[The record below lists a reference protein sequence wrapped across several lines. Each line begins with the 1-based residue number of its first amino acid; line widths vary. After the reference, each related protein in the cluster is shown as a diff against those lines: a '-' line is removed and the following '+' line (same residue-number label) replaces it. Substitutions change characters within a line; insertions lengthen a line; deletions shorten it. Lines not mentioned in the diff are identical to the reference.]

1 MKTLII
7 GTTLITSLMT
17 LPLAAQSQASQQ
29 AETQIAKEYRHLF
42 SSIEHLQV
50 DFTQTVYKKLR
61 DRTVNRQGKAYF
73 SKPAKFRWNFESD
86 KFGNEEFYF
95 DGKTLTHYK
104 EKDQL
109 VTHYKANV
117 GLARELREVV
127 NFVLD
132 PTNLFDRYQIKDLT
146 RKDQLT
152 TIDLIPRAE
161 TSTDV
166 QQVQVTVVDRS
177 RYVRRVKIIYAD
189 GNYTQFTF
197 RNPVEKTNQP
207 ELFRF
212 TRQGNFTV
220 RSHG

>member
-1 MKTLII
+1 
-7 GTTLITSLMT
+7 
-17 LPLAAQSQASQQ
+17 
-29 AETQIAKEYRHLF
+29 
-42 SSIEHLQV
+42 
-50 DFTQTVYKKLR
+50 
-61 DRTVNRQGKAYF
+61 VNRQGKAYF